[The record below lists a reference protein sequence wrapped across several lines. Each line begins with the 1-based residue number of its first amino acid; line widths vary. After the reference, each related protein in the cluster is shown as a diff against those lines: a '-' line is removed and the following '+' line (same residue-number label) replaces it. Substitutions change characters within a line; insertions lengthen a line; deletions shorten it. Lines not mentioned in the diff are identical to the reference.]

1 MLLPAVTE
9 LLARVAHHPAVDQ
22 TLESL
27 RRGANAQSLAGLTD
41 PSKALVAAV
50 AASELRRPILY
61 LFESERRAAAAIE
74 PLQFF
79 IRVLAPVP
87 PPPERLSP
95 RSPPFQ
101 PLMHC
106 PGKAWAR
113 ILAFCKRAPQH
124 CGGWRAARL
133 PWSRHLW
140 PPRF

>member
-50 AASELRRPILY
+50 AATELRRPILY
-61 LFESERRAAAAIE
+61 LFDNERRAAAAIE

-79 IRVLAPVP
+79 IRALGGGAVVASLPA
-87 PPPERLSP
+87 LDA
-95 RSPPFQ
+95 
-101 PLMHC
+101 L
-106 PGKAWAR
+106 PGQGVGPHPG
-113 ILAFCKRAPQH
+113 ILQTRAATL
-124 CGGWRAARL
+124 WRAARL
-133 PWSRHLW
+133 PWWRHLW
-140 PPRF
+140 LPRF